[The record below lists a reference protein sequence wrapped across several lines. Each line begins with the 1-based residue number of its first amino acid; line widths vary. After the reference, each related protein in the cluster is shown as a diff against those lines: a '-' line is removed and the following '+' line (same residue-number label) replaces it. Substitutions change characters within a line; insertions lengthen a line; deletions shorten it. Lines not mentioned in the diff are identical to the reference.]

1 MAPRAPLSRGS
12 LAGLIDLVAAPGLCS
27 FQFDDRL
34 RDHILRPPKHNV
46 NSLPL
51 DQVQLFVSH
60 LATVANTENMD
71 LLAGNAEMGERVRPL
86 RGIQ

>member
-1 MAPRAPLSRGS
+1 M
-12 LAGLIDLVAAPGLCS
+12 
-27 FQFDDRL
+27 
-34 RDHILRPPKHNV
+34 

-51 DQVQLFVSH
+51 DQVATFRLPFGKG
-60 LATVANTENMD
+60 ATVANTENMD